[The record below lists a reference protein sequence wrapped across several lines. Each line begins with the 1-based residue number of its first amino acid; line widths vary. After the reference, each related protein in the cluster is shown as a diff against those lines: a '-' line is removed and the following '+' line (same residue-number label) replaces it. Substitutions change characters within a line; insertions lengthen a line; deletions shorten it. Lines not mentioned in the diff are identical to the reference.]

1 MISSRPV
8 VLSLVLLSA
17 CLPKHE
23 ALGNAAYRAGDVA
36 TAAAEYDLAMSDTP
50 MMDFE
55 YERVRKKRKRLM
67 EGEWSP
73 KVDAL
78 FATAPTPTTLAYV
91 EELFV
96 LRKEAFGAGIPE
108 ELAAR
113 IDVEMRRVVSPA
125 ELRTADVAE
134 VPARL
139 VALVALY
146 DSALRI
152 GAPQESVDAILAA
165 YAESL
170 AVGFPAPGATEGLDR
185 LTQLLDLR
193 EQMRTRRFPA
203 PVDAALDVELARVGE
218 VSFVPATPE
227 NAFARFDETLSLR
240 TRARA
245 LAAPAAAVILADVAH
260 VDALT
265 HVLAYAD
272 AESAAHRY
280 LPLYDRLAPLAARVE
295 PSGAPDAVAALAQE
309 ELIKK
314 ASHGGDIQSVM
325 GVHDGLDLPHPL
337 LARLAAVATE
347 GAAWHTAEAA
357 ALPDGYRKLLHTS
370 LAGTLAGKRAPAEA
384 ARKALE
390 PSFTTSLTLQ
400 AQLSVDP
407 SCAGMGELVTGA
419 LGKGAR
425 AMPMPLALTSCVG
438 REGDSVSYRDHSY
451 VAEEIYY
458 VQENV
463 QVGTRTEQVISGYHD
478 EQCSKPS
485 SLDGYVW
492 TGVCQVADYKT
503 ETYPVY
509 ELQDVEKR
517 RDVTRTVQYAVTTR
531 TVQVEVRG
539 VATLTWD
546 DGTALNVPFD
556 HRRTVA
562 AEGWSYDV
570 PGRTPADASS
580 RFTQTISSSHSVAA
594 FRREAGSA
602 VAGDIGTN
610 MAAAVRA
617 HRARLARAEGQRA
630 LTAGDAAG
638 AGEAFVRSVLHDGKA
653 EAEAAAWFLAD
664 AGLAP
669 TQVETVL
676 SAGGATRAL
685 PAGTPLPVAS
695 AYTPE
700 VVTVGAG
707 AAMRKDMVVDGI
719 TTETYQKGIVPPNE
733 FVDFHVGIVPT
744 EIQTGE
750 PGARMAGSVG
760 FDMHYNF
767 LEMALKLR
775 YGLVVHD
782 QFGLRFTMGMIPP
795 KLKEEYTNG
804 EDEGPIAVT
813 VDPSYAL
820 YLGLR
825 LPYFGVF
832 AGGSAGYLHAAGGD
846 TVAFGYHVEPGV
858 RLTVRAFRTKQI
870 ILEGS
875 GFVSIPGVPRKDR
888 LMLSFPVLGAKGM
901 DIKISAERTL
911 LPARHLAADGETKE
925 SLGVL
930 PVNIVGLQVGARL

>member
-1 MISSRPV
+1 MISSRSV

-36 TAAAEYDLAMSDTP
+36 TAAAEYDLAMGDTP

-125 ELRTADVAE
+125 ELRTADIAE
-134 VPARL
+134 VPGRL
-139 VALVALY
+139 AALIALY

-152 GAPQESVDAILAA
+152 GAPQDSIDAILGA

-170 AVGFPAPGATEGLDR
+170 AVGFPAPGPTEGLDR

-193 EQMRTRRFPA
+193 EQMRTRRFPG
-203 PVDAALDVELARVGE
+203 PIDAALDAELQRVADA
-218 VSFVPATPE
+218 SFVPATAA
-227 NAFARFDETLSLR
+227 NAVARFDATLTLR

-245 LAAPAAAVILADVAH
+245 FSAPPAAVVLADRAH
-260 VDALT
+260 EDALT
-265 HVLAYAD
+265 HVLARAD

-280 LPLYDRLAPLAARVE
+280 LPLYDELTPLAVRVE
-295 PSGAPDAVAALAQE
+295 PG
-309 ELIKK
+309 
-314 ASHGGDIQSVM
+314 
-325 GVHDGLDLPHPL
+325 HPL
-337 LARLAAVATE
+337 LARLAGVAAE
-347 GAAWHTAEAA
+347 GASWHTAEAA
-357 ALPDGYRKLLHTS
+357 ALPDGFRKLLHKS
-370 LAGTLAGKRAPAEA
+370 LAGTLLGKRVLAEA

-451 VAEEIYY
+451 TAEEIYY

-531 TVQVEVRG
+531 TVQVDVGG

-546 DGTALNVPFD
+546 DGTALRVPFD

-570 PGRTPADASS
+570 PGRTSADASS

-664 AGLAP
+664 AGLSA

-676 SAGGATRAL
+676 AAGGATRAQ

-695 AYTPE
+695 AYTSDGI
-700 VVTVGAG
+700 TVGAG

-744 EIQTGE
+744 EIQTGK
-750 PGARMAGSVG
+750 PGARMGAAVG

-795 KLKEEYTNG
+795 KLKQEYTNG

-846 TVAFGYHVEPGV
+846 TVAFGYHVEPGA
-858 RLTVRAFRTKQI
+858 RLTLRTFRTYQI
-870 ILEGS
+870 IVEAS

-888 LMLSFPVLGAKGM
+888 LMVSFPVLGRKGM

-930 PVNIVGLQVGARL
+930 PVNIVGVQVGARL

>member
-1 MISSRPV
+1 MISSRSV

-36 TAAAEYDLAMSDTP
+36 TAAAEYDLAMGDTP

-78 FATAPTPTTLAYV
+78 LATAPTPITLAYV

-96 LRKEAFGAGIPE
+96 LRKNAFGAGIPE

-113 IDVEMRRVVSPA
+113 IDVEMRRVVTPA

-139 VALVALY
+139 VALVALF
-146 DSALRI
+146 DLALRI
-152 GAPQESVDAILAA
+152 GAPQESVDAILTA

-170 AVGFPAPGATEGLDR
+170 AVGFPAPGPTEGLDR

-193 EQMRTRRFPA
+193 EQMRTRRFPS
-203 PVDAALDVELARVGE
+203 PIDAALDAELQRVAD
-218 VSFVPATPE
+218 VSFVPATAE
-227 NAFARFDETLSLR
+227 TATARFDATLTLR

-245 LAAPAAAVILADVAH
+245 LSAPAAAIALADRAH
-260 VDALT
+260 QDALT
-265 HVLAYAD
+265 HVLARAD

-280 LPLYDRLAPLAARVE
+280 LPLYDALTPFVVRVE
-295 PSGAPDAVAALAQE
+295 PG
-309 ELIKK
+309 
-314 ASHGGDIQSVM
+314 
-325 GVHDGLDLPHPL
+325 HPL
-337 LARLAAVATE
+337 LARLAGVATE
-347 GAAWHTAEAA
+347 GAAWHAAEAA
-357 ALPDGYRKLLHTS
+357 ALPPGYRKLLHES

-425 AMPMPLALTSCVG
+425 AMPMPLALTGCVG

-451 VAEEIYY
+451 TAEEIYY

-463 QVGTRTEQVISGYHD
+463 QVGTRTERVITGYHD

-492 TGVCQVADYKT
+492 TGVCSVPDYENKT
-503 ETYPVY
+503 FPVY

-556 HRRTVA
+556 QRRSVA

-580 RFTQTISSSHSVAA
+580 RFTQTIASSHSVAA

-602 VAGDIGTN
+602 VARDIGTD

-653 EAEAAAWFLAD
+653 DAEAAAWFLAD
-664 AGLAP
+664 AGLAA

-695 AYTPE
+695 AYTPAAIA
-700 VVTVGAG
+700 VGAG

-744 EIQTGE
+744 EIQTGK
-750 PGARMAGSVG
+750 PGARMGAAVG

-795 KLKEEYTNG
+795 KLKEEYSNG
-804 EDEGPIAVT
+804 EDEGPLAVT

-846 TVAFGYHVEPGV
+846 TVAFGYHVEPSV
-858 RLTVRAFRTKQI
+858 RLTVRAFRTKQL

-875 GFVSIPGVPRKDR
+875 GFVSVPG
-888 LMLSFPVLGAKGM
+888 
-901 DIKISAERTL
+901 
-911 LPARHLAADGETKE
+911 
-925 SLGVL
+925 
-930 PVNIVGLQVGARL
+930 